1 MKKIL
6 KIIPFGF
13 KDKINYFMVFVCDVD
28 EYENCKKL
36 DIYSDR
42 FMVDNLNC
50 CEVGDVIKV
59 KRFYDLGN
67 LDNFITTITLV
78 KI

>member
-6 KIIPFGF
+6 KIIPVGVNE
-13 KDKINYFMVFVCDVD
+13 KSNYYMVFVSDLD
-28 EYENCKKL
+28 EFDNCKKL

-42 FMVDNLNC
+42 FMVDNLNG
-50 CEVGDVIKV
+50 CEVGDVVKV

-67 LDNFITTITLV
+67 LDSYITTITLLKV
-78 KI
+78 